1 MSGLELNYRYIV
13 SGFFESAKKDTDTYK
28 KGDIVPLEK
37 SFDTRRSQI
46 IVAQELDGE
55 HKANGNQEI
64 WTTNIN
70 GVLYNTKYIAHQ
82 NLVHTLNKNW
92 RISLPPSE

>member
-13 SGFFESAKKDTDTYK
+13 SGFFKTVEVKTPEHDV
-28 KGDIVPLEK
+28 GDIVPLEK